1 VRVLGSESGT
11 TVTCAHSRACW
22 LHAHGSIIA
31 AELIIIAAIEL
42 EASNLLVADEDQIRT
57 VW

>member
-11 TVTCAHSRACW
+11 TVILVLTQGL

-42 EASNLLVADEDQIRT
+42 EA
-57 VW
+57 